1 MTTKVNRSKL
11 ETELKSLADRFS
23 RGEVD
28 STVTKSIEEQLTK
41 SASALLSHG
50 NVQAGFQA
58 LSSAIEE
65 NVLITKNPIPV
76 RMTSSVPNLTVTNTS
91 SQKTNLTNLI
101 GTNIEDGLLKAV
113 ISSGAPSGIQ
123 NALKESISATTDQ
136 MAEALRQSTTADR
149 AGTVQLALKTDQLRS
164 VNSSI
169 SQFTNLFRGASV
181 GIGTLSGVL
190 SAFIG
195 KLSGADGNPSIS
207 ETIVEDTTLTSTTRT
222 YTVEQSAGE
231 FNEESTSESYE
242 FETVSS
248 IEELLTELKNPKRDI
263 TEVVVN
269 WTSTF
274 IDQILSARDIQI
286 DLGKPIPYHFII
298 RRDGTLQRGR
308 PITLRSTAEAVT
320 KGHVQYSISLAFVAG
335 YDALAGTPNKDFFL
349 SRKSINEKQMKT
361 FREFCAQFYTAY
373 PGGQVLGYND
383 LIGDSRLGPG
393 FSVEEYVKD
402 NFEKTILIDTLM
414 NSSSLSP
421 LQIIEKSKGTTTV

>member
-1 MTTKVNRSKL
+1 MTLKRSKL
-11 ETELKSLADRFS
+11 ETELSSLTKRFP
-23 RGEVD
+23 RTTVD
-28 STVTKSIEEQLTK
+28 NTVAKSIEEKLTK
-41 SASALLSHG
+41 SASALLNHG
-50 NVQAGFQA
+50 TVQAGFKA
-58 LSSAIEE
+58 IGSSIEE
-65 NVLITKNPIPV
+65 NTLLTRNPIPV
-76 RMTSSVPNLTVTNTS
+76 RMTSSVPGLTVTNTS

-113 ISSGAPSGIQ
+113 VSSGAPSGIQ

-136 MAEALRQSTTADR
+136 MATALRQSTTADR
-149 AGTVQLALKTDQLRS
+149 AGSVQLALQTDQLRS

-169 SQFTNLFRGASV
+169 SQFTNLLRGASV
-181 GIGTLSGVL
+181 GISTLIGVL
-190 SAFIG
+190 SAFVG
-195 KLSGADGNPSIS
+195 KLSGSDGSPSIS

-222 YTVEQSAGE
+222 YTIEQNASE
-231 FNEESTSESYE
+231 FNEDSVSDSYR

-248 IEELLTELKNPKRDI
+248 IEELLTELKNPKRDV

-274 IDQILSARDIQI
+274 MDQILSARDIQL

-335 YDALAGTPNKDFFL
+335 YDALSGTPNKDFFL

-393 FSVEEYVKD
+393 FSVDEYVKD
-402 NFEKTILIDTLM
+402 NFEKTILIDTLE